1 MGLSCEKRPRIQYA
15 RHMLYTIQIS
25 VQTGGRKGR
34 SQFLAFIVQ
43 GWYIEN
49 IHNKP
54 GALNVTFLQT
64 KHVCPSCSE
73 ADLSYHGQTLFQ
85 CIRRL
90 FLLYFAQFCFKVQ
103 IVFGASKRLHVGI
116 FFSYSLCL
124 YLVPICFILYTYLNI
139 LN

>member
-15 RHMLYTIQIS
+15 RHMLYKIQIS
-25 VQTGGRKGR
+25 VPTCGRKGR

-54 GALNVTFLQT
+54 GALNVTLLQT
-64 KHVCPSCSE
+64 KHVYHSCSE

-103 IVFGASKRLHVGI
+103 ILFGASKRCMLVY
-116 FFSYSLCL
+116 FSHIVCVCIQYQFVS
-124 YLVPICFILYTYLNI
+124 YYIHISIY
-139 LN
+139 